1 MAEKCISCNNMASYI
16 YHFQVKNLN
25 WKHASLQYT
34 KRKACLVAHCKSRV
48 YIILEYR
55 VYNFAQ
61 GDVRINFGRK
71 IKRKPFKFFVENV
84 VKGNSEQIAL
94 NFPAK
99 SLSIYLKKL

>member
-1 MAEKCISCNNMASYI
+1 METRQFAVHKKEKLALLLIVKVECISFCAKKIQTNYSEKKVVNAYERL
-16 YHFQVKNLN
+16 FQSFRIK
-25 WKHASLQYT
+25 
-34 KRKACLVAHCKSRV
+34 
-48 YIILEYR
+48 
-55 VYNFAQ
+55 NFAQ

-84 VKGNSEQIAL
+84 VRGNSVQIAP

>member
-1 MAEKCISCNNMASYI
+1 MQYI
-16 YHFQVKNLN
+16 
-25 WKHASLQYT
+25 
-34 KRKACLVAHCKSRV
+34 KRKACLVASFCAKKIQRKITRRKKSSTLTRGCFKV
-48 YIILEYR
+48 F
-55 VYNFAQ
+55 VTKHFAQ

>member
-1 MAEKCISCNNMASYI
+1 M
-16 YHFQVKNLN
+16 
-25 WKHASLQYT
+25 T
-34 KRKACLVAHCKSRV
+34 K
-48 YIILEYR
+48 
-55 VYNFAQ
+55 NFAQ

-99 SLSIYLKKL
+99 SLSMYLKKTLVDTFLIIENHLTN